1 MKECRKDLRII
12 KTNKNLVQTF
22 FDLHSQYKI
31 EDITVSLICD
41 ASGVNRATFYKHFDD
56 KSDFVEFCVR
66 EKFLEINKADPVPE
80 NSDGATQF
88 AQAFYVMCKFFE
100 IVGELNV
107 ENIDE
112 SSDSLSLL
120 VKCCNVN
127 FYAVCKEYFEAKV
140 AEGVDYALSTDALA
154 AKCVGSLI
162 GMVLYYLRE
171 KKGVF
176 VEEEYVKLAK
186 EIEADVRARRI

>member
-22 FDLHSQYKI
+22 FDLHTKYKI

-41 ASGVNRATFYKHFDD
+41 ESGVNRATFYKHFDD
-56 KSDFVEFCVR
+56 KFDFIEFCVR
-66 EKFLEINKADPVPE
+66 EKFLEINKTDPIPE
-80 NSDGATQF
+80 NSDGAAQF

-100 IVGELNV
+100 IVGNLNV

-112 SSDSLSLL
+112 SSDSLALL

-127 FYAVCKEYFEAKV
+127 FYTVCKNYFDRKV
-140 AEGVDYALSTDALA
+140 AEGVSYAMSTDALA

-171 KKGVF
+171 HKGKF
-176 VEEEYVKLAK
+176 IEEEYLKLAK
-186 EIEADVRARRI
+186 DIESDVRARRI